1 LPTLRNA
8 PRRVTRRKEFIMA
21 TVQTPS
27 AGSDFAQGVP
37 ADRLAEGSMLAGR
50 VGDEPALLFRLGGE
64 FFAVGATCTHYGGPL
79 AKGLVAGDTV
89 RCPWHHACFSLKTGE
104 ALHAPAFDPLPCWKV
119 EQRDGKIFAGSRMEA
134 AKPDGTRGVA
144 SAGLPA
150 RIVIVG
156 GGAAGFAAAEKLR
169 HEGYEGDI
177 TVVSGEDAPPVDR
190 PILSKEYL
198 AGRASDDWLP
208 LQPASF
214 YSDNRIKMRLG
225 ANATGIDVQAR
236 ELALDNGTRLPYDR
250 LLLATGAEPVRLSI
264 PGADLPHVYTLRSL
278 ADCRAIIERAK
289 TARRAVVLGASFI
302 GLEVAAALRAR
313 RLDVHVAAPGK
324 RPMERILGPE
334 MGDFVRAL
342 HEQHGVVFH
351 LGEKP
356 VAIDEKRVTLS
367 GGGAL
372 DADLVVAG
380 VGVRPRTALAES
392 AGLAIDRGVVVDDY
406 LETSQPGIFAA
417 GDIAR
422 WPDRHTGA
430 KIRVEHWVVAERQGQ
445 TAALNMLGRRQ
456 RFDAVPFFWSRHY
469 NVPIDYVGHAESWD
483 RLTVDGDIAAK
494 DCLLRYE
501 RDGHALAVA
510 SIHRDV
516 ESLQAELAMERTA

>member
-1 LPTLRNA
+1 
-8 PRRVTRRKEFIMA
+8 MA
-21 TVQTPS
+21 TAPTTSPP
-27 AGSDFAQGVP
+27 DFAQGTA
-37 ADRLAEGSMLAGR
+37 ADQLADGQMLAGR
-50 VGDEPALLFRLGGE
+50 VGGEPALLFRQGGE
-64 FFAVGATCTHYGGPL
+64 FFAIGATCTHYGGPL

-104 ALHAPAFDPLPCWKV
+104 ALHAPAFSPLPRWKLD
-119 EQRDGKIFAGSRMEA
+119 QRDGKVYARERMEA
-134 AKPDGTRGVA
+134 AKPDGKAAGA
-144 SAGLPA
+144 SADMPA
-150 RIVIVG
+150 KIVIIG

-177 TVVSGEDAPPVDR
+177 TVVSSETAPPVDR
-190 PILSKEYL
+190 PILSKGYL
-198 AGRASDDWLP
+198 AGQASDDWLP
-208 LQPASF
+208 LRPDGF
-214 YSDNRIKMRLG
+214 YADNRINLRLG
-225 ANATGIDVQAR
+225 ANATGIDVKAR
-236 ELALDNGTRLPYDR
+236 EVALADGTKLPYER

-289 TARRAVVLGASFI
+289 TAKSAVVLGASFI

-313 RLDVHVAAPGK
+313 GLDVHVVAPDK

-342 HEQHGVVFH
+342 HEKHGVVFH
-351 LGEKP
+351 LGETP
-356 VAIDEKRVTLS
+356 AVIDTKRVTLS
-367 GGGAL
+367 GGGRL

-392 AGLAIDRGVVVDDY
+392 AGLALDRGVMVDEY
-406 LETSQPGIFAA
+406 LETSVPGIFAA

-422 WPDRHTGA
+422 WPDRHTGNR
-430 KIRVEHWVVAERQGQ
+430 IRVEHWVVAERQGQ
-445 TAALNMLGRRQ
+445 TAALNMLGKQQ
-456 RFDAVPFFWSRHY
+456 RFDAVPFFWSRQY

-501 RDGHALAVA
+501 RDGHPLAVA

-516 ESLQAELAMERTA
+516 ESLQAELAMEGMG